1 MTSPAPVNPITPE
14 QQEAG
19 TGGVKRDKLVT
30 EMAANRTSF
39 VAGNRAAMESSA
51 WPMRPERI
59 LADLRAVMPRDGTTF
74 ATVFEKDGKSDSPD
88 YAAIARA
95 YGIEGIKIES
105 AAELKPA
112 LERAIA
118 LNRPVVLDVYMKN
131 EPVPTNTRN
140 A

>member
-1 MTSPAPVNPITPE
+1 MTSIGKSMNEPN
-14 QQEAG
+14 
-19 TGGVKRDKLVT
+19 K
-30 EMAANRTSF
+30 SC
-39 VAGNRAAMESSA
+39 
-51 WPMRPERI
+51 
-59 LADLRAVMPRDGTTF
+59 
-74 ATVFEKDGKSDSPD
+74 GKSDSPD

-131 EPVPTNTRN
+131 EPVPTAGHWNIMDIYSPGKKVHHGSTGD
-140 A
+140 